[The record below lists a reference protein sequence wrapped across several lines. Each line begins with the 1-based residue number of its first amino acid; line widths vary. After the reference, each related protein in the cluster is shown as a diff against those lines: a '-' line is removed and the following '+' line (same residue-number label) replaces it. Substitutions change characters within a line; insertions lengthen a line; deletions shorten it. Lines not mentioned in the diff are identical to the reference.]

1 MAWAGEVREIRGTE
15 CETRGV
21 GLVLATELSG
31 SRVPSSSAREPSVAE
46 FTRNAGSGLLDLTV
60 MPIADLPQ
68 LDEAT
73 LKIAIDRLIQP
84 CDSVNED
91 MSVIGGHVRIWQNYK
106 TPD

>member
-1 MAWAGEVREIRGTE
+1 
-15 CETRGV
+15 
-21 GLVLATELSG
+21 
-31 SRVPSSSAREPSVAE
+31 VAE
-46 FTRNAGSGLLDLTV
+46 FTRNARSGLLDLTA

-68 LDEAT
+68 LDEET

-84 CDSVNED
+84 CGSVNED

>member
-1 MAWAGEVREIRGTE
+1 M
-15 CETRGV
+15 
-21 GLVLATELSG
+21 
-31 SRVPSSSAREPSVAE
+31 
-46 FTRNAGSGLLDLTV
+46 LDLTA
-60 MPIADLPQ
+60 MPIAELPQ

-91 MSVIGGHVRIWQNYK
+91 MSVIGGHVRMWQNYK